1 MKDTITLIFGTIT
14 ILIAYLVVS
23 TIIVWFLW
31 NNVLVYAID
40 SVNQI
45 SLLQSLGILILFQT
59 LLRPNVNR
67 KKEK

>member
-59 LLRPNVNR
+59 LLRSNVNR